1 MAESNWE
8 QKKKHALTSLNILLD
23 IWQARRPLTEIISTG
38 PECNNAV
45 LALGLETDLPLPYDE
60 EKMSGTSLAAIFGAK
75 DRSGGPD
82 DEASNNIKAWIQLTE
97 KAEYE
102 PTKEEVKTL
111 VLTKTFPSAETA
123 WPVEE
128 DRDLISQA
136 AVSEEIPSERRSPP
150 VSLTRLVECWGGD
163 MTRKK
168 LRKAIDLGTVRAV
181 KITRQTYVFDTDKF
195 PAHVI
200 EKLRKE

>member
-23 IWQARRPLTEIISTG
+23 IWQARRPLIEIISTG

-136 AVSEEIPSERRSPP
+136 AASEMYDIPKSTLSKYAGKKPNELNYLWSIKKGKRRYYRKSDI
-150 VSLTRLVECWGGD
+150 VNLAESRGKIRLF
-163 MTRKK
+163 
-168 LRKAIDLGTVRAV
+168 
-181 KITRQTYVFDTDKF
+181 QS
-195 PAHVI
+195 
-200 EKLRKE
+200 